1 MRFGEGK
8 IVESEIRVE
17 MKKKA
22 GGEVLVASEN
32 NVNSEIR
39 RMEVSKEESQ
49 EKRKQF
55 EAKRMEMQRL
65 KEEEELRKENERIRQ
80 L

>member
-32 NVNSEIR
+32 KVNSEIR

-65 KEEEELRKENERIRQ
+65 KEEEELRKENERIQQ